1 MKDALFSFEAGYPI
15 LGLDRVREESLMV
28 SVREP
33 AVAGTFYPSE
43 AGELAASVRRY
54 LAAASTEAPA
64 PKALIVPHAGY
75 VYSGPVAA
83 TAYARIAGARGKIT
97 RVVLIGP
104 CHRVPLDGF
113 AVGPWQAFSTPLG
126 EVPVDEAAI
135 EKLLALP
142 TVRVLDSA
150 HRLEHCLEVQLPF
163 LQEAL
168 GDFTVVPIVAGEAT
182 AAQVA
187 EVLDLLWGGPE
198 TLIVVSS
205 DLSHYYDYETAR
217 RLDGKTSRAI
227 EDLRPEAI
235 GHEQACGRVP
245 ITGLLVV
252 ARRRGLTAETLDL
265 RNSGD
270 TAGPRTEVVGY
281 GAYAFA

>member
-1 MKDALFSFEAGYPI
+1 MA
-15 LGLDRVREESLMV
+15 

-33 AVAGTFYPSE
+33 AVAGTFYPSD

-54 LAAASTEAPA
+54 LAAAPAEGPA

-83 TAYARIAGARGKIT
+83 TAYARIAGVGAGIT

-104 CHRVPLDGF
+104 SHRVPLDGF
-113 AVGPWQAFSTPLG
+113 AVGGWEAFATPLG
-126 EVPVDEAAI
+126 EIPVDRPAV

-142 TVRVLDSA
+142 TVQVLDSA

-163 LQEAL
+163 LQQAL
-168 GDFTVVPIVAGEAT
+168 GDFTIVPILAGEAT
-182 AAQVA
+182 AERVA

-217 RLDGKTSRAI
+217 RLDGRTSQAI
-227 EDLRPEAI
+227 EELRPEAI
-235 GHEQACGRVP
+235 DHEQACGRVP

-252 ARRRGLTAETLDL
+252 ARRRRLTAETLDL